1 MSYRRKIGMNFAYL
15 GAVYEE
21 GSLDSAK
28 GVPSSALNRPIGM
41 LYGEKLSI
49 RPRAQVLPGHEIGY
63 LPSSAHWRSELHPKK
78 KSNGG
83 WPTAR
88 SVRHVEVDPPLML
101 TLYGHTVQELFASA
115 PIPGGHEPS
124 ATASRRAYCTLVHA

>member
-63 LPSSAHWRSELHPKK
+63 LPSSAHWRSELQPMKR
-78 KSNGG
+78 SNAG
-83 WPTAR
+83 WPMAGST
-88 SVRHVEVDPPLML
+88 SVVAVDP
-101 TLYGHTVQELFASA
+101 A
-115 PIPGGHEPS
+115 P
-124 ATASRRAYCTLVHA
+124 